1 MTILNIFIALVILGV
16 AALLWFRVV
25 APFLVA
31 NGMAFV
37 AQVIPVLV
45 ALLIIV
51 WLLLQIFGG
60 AILNTKIF

>member
-1 MTILNIFIALVILGV
+1 MTILQIFIALVVLFL
-16 AALLWFRVV
+16 AALLWYRIV

-31 NGMAFV
+31 NGAAFI

-45 ALLIIV
+45 ALLIII

-60 AILNTKIF
+60 AILNTKLF